1 MTETEQASHI
11 ERADI
16 GEANIST
23 LNVGDLQWGKIE
35 ELAAITKELESL
47 ELQNNKLIDALN
59 DGEGDQ
65 APELQQVAQNSA
77 TIQELGSKVEN
88 LGAIQSLAATEEAP
102 ETTKQAPEKT
112 EKAKSSAKVSSSQ
125 LQEVHIE
132 APQITIMAPD
142 MPKKGNDGS
151 NNGKLSA
158 KTDDVRQSPAKRDK
172 PSALAEKPVKS
183 RKHRTIEIGETPA
196 SQAEIQAGAPAI
208 QAPSQPQK
216 AEPATVEPDK
226 APGFYLGG
234 DGRVRRPDGT
244 FANKVEVR
252 RFNKEQNV
260 DVAKGGNGK
269 ADPSQL
275 GLIAK
280 TLGMLTS
287 IGGKTPTGAGEQ
299 AGEVAGMA
307 AGGSVFLAAKEVAGL
322 ARDVKD
328 AAEERGISR
337 MGDIAPYL
345 KKQLGFTPKDG
356 KDGEEAKDGKRRP
369 PKQLA
374 PGEPPKRPV
383 GQDAKKERKQPA
395 EAADTAAQAGTGRS
409 DTATAPG
416 HPAELPKT
424 ATASQQGKQVEQQP
438 ADLASQQ
445 EKPESQA
452 PRAPAGQPGKQAP
465 VAVAHKQGKQPQID
479 LASKQAKPGEQPK
492 SAVASQQDKQ
502 AAQLK
507 AASESQLAQSEAQH
521 DEVIK
526 KLEDVIDAIKPK
538 GPSLL
543 DSAFDAAGDMYRRR
557 GKRGRGKGRP
567 PRTRLSGTE
576 AGPRQKAGSRVRG
589 GPARPGRVDVDLS
602 RHQPRT
608 PQTPKTATVRAGMG
622 KAMPALPAV
631 SSAAGRTA
639 GAAVKGG
646 AAMGGA
652 AVGRLAGAG
661 ARALPIVG
669 QALAVGLAAYDGY
682 QGYNDT
688 EAQAK
693 AFDLKGNTEAS
704 TGQKSA
710 MAAAKVLD
718 LGGLTSGAAGL
729 VGSAAGAMGFQK
741 IQDAMT
747 FDSDDMARAIY
758 EGMSLFT
765 RRNPEDKPSRGD
777 LTINNM
783 GMGGGVTPRG
793 VTGTTGNWG
802 GAPFKFEGTEAE
814 NNLPSGYLAA
824 TAAVESGGNWSAIN
838 KQSGALGGWQFIP
851 STAAGLGLTPQDAL
865 DPEAS
870 TKAMITHTKQN
881 QAYFEKTM
889 GRTPEGRELYL
900 MHQQGMGG
908 GTKLMK
914 NPNAQAADIVGVK
927 AVLQNGGRADM
938 TSQEFTQMILAKYD
952 KAEAYNKANPGKAI
966 DMDKIVGTKPKYEAP
981 PMLRGGPRPGE
992 QAPTLIPPQANQQA
1006 PSDKQPQGQATAP
1019 GDAPALTVPPAPP
1032 AALAAQPTAL
1042 ATPPAALAVPPE
1054 SLRPVSDIQSITI
1067 RNDHRDKDKKPY
1079 APGADTNAA
1088 MLTVLKSM
1096 DKSLKDMGKN
1106 KTKSSPTGGPVR
1118 AGGKPPVSGHPTMS
1132 GSASDFAN
1140 DRR

>member
-47 ELQNNKLIDALN
+47 EAQNNKLIDALN
-59 DGEGDQ
+59 DDEGDQ
-65 APELQQVAQNSA
+65 APELQQSAQTGA
-77 TIQELGSKVEN
+77 TIKESGSQIEN
-88 LGAIQSLAATEEAP
+88 FGAAKSLADTEEAP
-102 ETTKQAPEKT
+102 EQTKQAPEKT
-112 EKAKSSAKVSSSQ
+112 EGSKSSAKVSGSQ

-132 APQITIMAPD
+132 APQIIIMAPEIS
-142 MPKKGNDGS
+142 KIGNSGA
-151 NNGKLSA
+151 NNVKVSA
-158 KTDDVRQSPAKRDK
+158 RNDDVRQSPSKRGK
-172 PSALAEKPVKS
+172 PKESAEKPRES
-183 RKHRTIEIGETPA
+183 RKNRTIEIGETPT
-196 SQAEIQAGAPAI
+196 SQAEIQAGAPVI

-307 AGGSVFLAAKEVAGL
+307 AGGSIFLAAKEVAGL

-345 KKQLGFTPKDG
+345 KKQLGFTAKDG

-374 PGEPPKRPV
+374 PGEPPKHPV

-395 EAADTAAQAGTGRS
+395 EAADTADQAGTGRS

-416 HPAELPKT
+416 HPAKLPKT
-424 ATASQQGKQVEQQP
+424 ATASQQGKQVEQQL
-438 ADLASQQ
+438 ADLASQR
-445 EKPESQA
+445 EMPESQA
-452 PRAPAGQPGKQAP
+452 PRSTASQQGKQP
-465 VAVAHKQGKQPQID
+465 PTAVAHKQGKQPQID
-479 LASKQAKPGEQPK
+479 LASQQAKPGEQPK

-526 KLEDVIDAIKPK
+526 KLEDVIDAVKPK

-557 GKRGRGKGRP
+557 GKRGRGKSRP
-567 PRTRLSGTE
+567 PRTRLSRAE
-576 AGPRQKAGSRVRG
+576 SGPRQKASSRVRG
-589 GPARPGRVDVDLS
+589 GPTRPGRVDVDLP
-602 RHQPRT
+602 RHQPKA
-608 PQTPKTATVRAGMG
+608 PKVAAVRAGMG

-639 GAAVKGG
+639 GAAIKGG

-661 ARALPIVG
+661 ARAIPIVG
-669 QALAVGLAAYDGY
+669 QALALGMAAYDGY
-682 QGYNDT
+682 DGYNDK

-765 RRNPEDKPSRGD
+765 RRNPDDKPSRGA

-793 VTGTTGNWG
+793 ITGTTGKWG
-802 GAPFKFEGTEAE
+802 GTPLKFEGTEAE
-814 NNLPSGYLAA
+814 NNLPAGYLAA
-824 TAAVESGGNWSAIN
+824 TAAVESGGDPNARN
-838 KQSGALGGWQFIP
+838 KSGAAGMFQIMP
-851 STAAGLGLTPQDAL
+851 STAAGLNLANPY
-865 DPEAS
+865 DPVEA
-870 TKAMITHTKQN
+870 TKAVITLTKQN
-881 QAYFEKTM
+881 KAYFEQTM

-908 GTKLMK
+908 GTKLLK
-914 NPNAQAADIVGVK
+914 NPNAMAADVLNSKKVNGMQ

-938 TSQEFTQMILAKYD
+938 TAQEFVDMVLAKYD
-952 KAEAYNKANPGKAI
+952 RAEAYNKANPGKAI

-992 QAPTLIPPQANQQA
+992 LAPTLMQPQANQQA
-1006 PSDKQPQGQATAP
+1006 TSDKQPQGQATAP

-1079 APGADTNAA
+1079 APGTDTDAA

>member
-47 ELQNNKLIDALN
+47 GLQNNKLLDALD

-65 APELQQVAQNSA
+65 TSELHQEAKNGA
-77 TIQELGSKVEN
+77 TIQESGPLIEKLGTIK
-88 LGAIQSLAATEEAP
+88 SLADTEEAP
-102 ETTKQAPEKT
+102 ESEKQAPEKPKKT
-112 EKAKSSAKVSSSQ
+112 ESSAKVSSSQ
-125 LQEVHIE
+125 LQEVHVE
-132 APQITIMAPD
+132 APQITIVAPEI
-142 MPKKGNDGS
+142 PKHEKSGAKNERSGAKNGN
-151 NNGKLSA
+151 
-158 KTDDVRQSPAKRDK
+158 VRQPTAKRDK
-172 PSALAEKPVKS
+172 PGKSAERPESS
-183 RKHRTIEIGETPA
+183 RKNRTIEIGETPA
-196 SQAEIQAGAPAI
+196 RQAEIQADAPVI
-208 QAPSQPQK
+208 QATSQPQK
-216 AEPATVEPDK
+216 AEPATVNPDK
-226 APGFYLGG
+226 APGFYLGD

-260 DVAKGGNGK
+260 DVAEGGK
-269 ADPSQL
+269 EKSDPSQL

-280 TLGMLTS
+280 ALGMLTS
-287 IGGKTPTGAGEQ
+287 IGDKTPTGAGEQ

-345 KKQLGFTPKDG
+345 KKQLGLTPKDG
-356 KDGEEAKDGKRRP
+356 KDGKAGEEAKDGKRRP

-374 PGEPPKRPV
+374 PGEQPKRPV
-383 GQDAKKERKQPA
+383 GQSAKKERKQPA
-395 EAADTAAQAGTGRS
+395 GAADTADQVGAGRR
-409 DTATAPG
+409 DTAPAPG
-416 HPAELPKT
+416 HPAELQKSAP
-424 ATASQQGKQVEQQP
+424 ASQQGKQP
-438 ADLASQQ
+438 KIDLASQ
-445 EKPESQA
+445 PS
-452 PRAPAGQPGKQAP
+452 
-465 VAVAHKQGKQPQID
+465 
-479 LASKQAKPGEQPK
+479 EQPK
-492 SAVASQQDKQ
+492 SALASQQDKQ

-526 KLEDVIDAIKPK
+526 KLEDVIEAVKPK

-557 GKRGRGKGRP
+557 GKRGRGKSRP
-567 PRTRLSGTE
+567 PRTRLSRAE
-576 AGPRQKAGSRVRG
+576 SGPRQKAGSRVRG
-589 GPARPGRVDVDLS
+589 GPARPGRVDVDLP
-602 RHQPRT
+602 RHQPRA
-608 PQTPKTATVRAGMG
+608 PKAATVRAGMG

-631 SSAAGRTA
+631 STAAGRTA

-682 QGYNDT
+682 QGYNDK

-693 AFDLKGNTEAS
+693 AFDLKGAEAS

-729 VGSAAGAMGFQK
+729 VGSAAGAMGFKK

-747 FDSDDMARAIY
+747 FDSDDMAQAIY

-765 RRNPEDKPSRGD
+765 KRNPEDKPSRGD

-783 GMGGGVTPRG
+783 SMGGGVTPRG
-793 VTGTTGNWG
+793 ITATTGGWKG
-802 GAPFKFEGTEAE
+802 TPIKFNGTEAE
-814 NNLPSGYLAA
+814 NNLPAGYLSA
-824 TAAVESGGNWSAIN
+824 TAAVESGGNWNAVN
-838 KQSGALGGWQFIP
+838 KQSGAMGGWQFMP
-851 STAAGLGLTPQDAL
+851 KTAAGLGLTAQEAF
-865 DPEAS
+865 DPVAS

-881 QAYFEKTM
+881 QAYFQKTM
-889 GRTPEGRELYL
+889 GRNPEGRELYL

-908 GTKLMK
+908 GTKLLK
-914 NPNAQAADIVGVK
+914 NPNAQASDIVGVK

-981 PMLRGGPRPGE
+981 AMLRGGPRPGE
-992 QAPTLIPPQANQQA
+992 QAPPLIPPQANQQA
-1006 PSDKQPQGQATAP
+1006 NQQATGDKQPQGQATAP
-1019 GDAPALTVPPAPP
+1019 GDAPAVSAPPTPP
-1032 AALAAQPTAL
+1032 AALAAPSVPGAATTTAATPTAL
-1042 ATPPAALAVPPE
+1042 AAPPTALAVPPAP
-1054 SLRPVSDIQSITI
+1054 LRPVSDIQSITI

-1079 APGADTNAA
+1079 APGADTDAA

-1096 DKSLKDMGKN
+1096 DKSLKEMGKN
-1106 KTKSSPTGGPVR
+1106 KTKSSPAGGPVR

>member
-47 ELQNNKLIDALN
+47 GLQNNKLIDALS
-59 DGEGDQ
+59 DDEVDQ
-65 APELQQVAQNSA
+65 APELQQA
-77 TIQELGSKVEN
+77 TQAGTTINELGSQIEN
-88 LGAIQSLAATEEAP
+88 IGAIPSLTDTKEAP
-102 ETTKQAPEKT
+102 ETIKQAPENT
-112 EKAKSSAKVSSSQ
+112 EKAKYSAKVSSSQ
-125 LQEVHIE
+125 LQAVHIE

-142 MPKKGNDGS
+142 ISKSGKIGA
-151 NNGKLSA
+151 NNEKTSA
-158 KTDDVRQSPAKRDK
+158 RTDDVRQSPSKREK
-172 PSALAEKPVKS
+172 PNGSAEKPRES
-183 RKHRTIEIGETPA
+183 RKNRTIEIGETPT
-196 SQAEIQAGAPAI
+196 SQTEIQAGAPVIAQVI
-208 QAPSQPQK
+208 QAPSKPQK

-356 KDGEEAKDGKRRP
+356 KNGEEAKDGKRRP

-374 PGEPPKRPV
+374 PGKPPKHPV
-383 GQDAKKERKQPA
+383 GQDAKKERKQPV
-395 EAADTAAQAGTGRS
+395 EAADTADQAGTGRS

-416 HPAELPKT
+416 HPAKLPKT
-424 ATASQQGKQVEQQP
+424 ATASQQGKQPP
-438 ADLASQQ
+438 A
-445 EKPESQA
+445 
-452 PRAPAGQPGKQAP
+452 
-465 VAVAHKQGKQPQID
+465 AVAHKQGKQPQID
-479 LASKQAKPGEQPK
+479 LASQQAKPGEQPK

-526 KLEDVIDAIKPK
+526 KLEDVIDAVKPK

-557 GKRGRGKGRP
+557 GKRGRGKSRS
-567 PRTRLSGTE
+567 PRTRLSRAE
-576 AGPRQKAGSRVRG
+576 SGPRQKASSRVRG
-589 GPARPGRVDVDLS
+589 GPTRPGRVDVDLP
-602 RHQPRT
+602 RHQPKA
-608 PQTPKTATVRAGMG
+608 PKVAAVRAGMG

-639 GAAVKGG
+639 GAAIKGS

-661 ARALPIVG
+661 ARAIPIVG
-669 QALAVGLAAYDGY
+669 QALALGMAAYDGY
-682 QGYNDT
+682 DGYNDK

-765 RRNPEDKPSRGD
+765 RRNPDDKPSRGA

-793 VTGTTGNWG
+793 ITGTTGKWG
-802 GAPFKFEGTEAE
+802 GTPLKFEGTEAE
-814 NNLPSGYLAA
+814 NNLPAGYLAA
-824 TAAVESGGNWSAIN
+824 TAAVESGGDPNARN
-838 KQSGALGGWQFIP
+838 KSGAAGMFQIMP
-851 STAAGLGLTPQDAL
+851 STAAGLNLANPY
-865 DPEAS
+865 DPVEA
-870 TKAMITHTKQN
+870 TKAVITLTKQN
-881 QAYFEKTM
+881 KAYFEQTM

-908 GTKLMK
+908 GTKLLK
-914 NPNAQAADIVGVK
+914 NPNAMAADVLNSKKVNGMQ

-938 TSQEFTQMILAKYD
+938 TAQEFVDMVLAKYD
-952 KAEAYNKANPGKAI
+952 RAEAYNKANPGKAI

-992 QAPTLIPPQANQQA
+992 QAPTLIQPQANQQA
-1006 PSDKQPQGQATAP
+1006 TSDKQPQGQATAP
-1019 GDAPALTVPPAPP
+1019 GDAPALTVPPA
-1032 AALAAQPTAL
+1032 
-1042 ATPPAALAVPPE
+1042 PPAALAVPPE

-1079 APGADTNAA
+1079 APGTDTDAA